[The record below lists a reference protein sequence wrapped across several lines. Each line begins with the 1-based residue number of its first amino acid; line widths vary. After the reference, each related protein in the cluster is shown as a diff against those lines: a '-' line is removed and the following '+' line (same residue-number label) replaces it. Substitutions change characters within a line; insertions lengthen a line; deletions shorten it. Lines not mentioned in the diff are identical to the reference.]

1 MASPVDVR
9 IRMYNVGFG
18 DCFLLTFRY
27 RGGDERH
34 VLIDFGST
42 AAPMRRDSQ
51 MDDAAANIRKI
62 TGGRLD
68 AVIVTHRHADHISG
82 FTPRANGKGP
92 GNVIAAI
99 SKEALII
106 QPWTED
112 PELPKGAVRG
122 RAAAAATGAKGF
134 SALHARSLDSMQKV
148 AKAIADR
155 VDAHEFEE
163 MEAEDEAETP
173 AEETETPPARG
184 DRALAGRLGAGRAL
198 IDRLGF
204 LGETNLKNLAAVR
217 NLQNMGRAHEWLSYG
232 KKTALSGE
240 VLPGVK
246 VHVLGPPTIEDHPEV
261 RSYAKESEQYWSLQ
275 AAAARANIG
284 AQSTK
289 KLFPDEPSVQVDALP
304 KSVRWFVRKLRAA
317 QAQQLLELVRI
328 IDSALN
334 NTSLILLFE
343 VGGKLLLFPGDAQ
356 VENWDYAL
364 NHAKNRTAVRKLLR
378 ATDLY
383 KVGHHGSLNATPK
396 ELWKMFRKK
405 PGIVTL
411 MSTRPGKHGEKKSNT
426 EVPRRT
432 LADELDAHSDLHST
446 TECKGKG
453 ESGLLDEVVVK
464 FRGTRKR
471 SPAKARPGRRR

>member
-18 DCFLLTFRY
+18 DCFVLTFRY
-27 RGGDERH
+27 KNGDERH
-34 VLIDFGST
+34 VMIDFGST
-42 AAPMRRDSQ
+42 AAPMRRESQ
-51 MDDAAANIRKI
+51 MDATAAHIKK
-62 TGGRLD
+62 TYGRLD
-68 AVIVTHRHADHISG
+68 AVVVTHRHADHISG

-92 GNVIAAI
+92 GNVIAGI
-99 SKEALII
+99 SKQALII

-122 RAAAAATGAKGF
+122 RGAKAPAGAKGLA
-134 SALHARSLDSMQKV
+134 ALQARSLDSMQNV
-148 AKAIADR
+148 AKAIATR
-155 VDAHEFEE
+155 VEAQEFEE
-163 MEAEDEAETP
+163 MEAEEEAEAQ
-173 AEETETPPARG
+173 AEEGETPQPRG
-184 DRALAGRLGAGRAL
+184 DRALSGRFGAGRAL
-198 IDRLGF
+198 VDRLGF

-217 NLQNMGRAHEWLSYG
+217 NLQGMGRAHEWLSYG
-232 KKTALSGE
+232 MKTALSGD

-261 RSYAKESEQYWSLQ
+261 KSYAKESDQYWSLQ
-275 AAAARANIG
+275 AAAARVNVAPQG
-284 AQSTK
+284 AK
-289 KLFPDEPSVQVDALP
+289 KLFPGQPSVQVDELP

-328 IDSALN
+328 IDGALN

-356 VENWDYAL
+356 IENWDYVL
-364 NHAKNRTAVRKLLR
+364 NHAKNRTAMRKLLG
-378 ATDLY
+378 ATDVY

-396 ELWKMFRKK
+396 GLWAMFKKK

-411 MSTRPGKHGEKKSNT
+411 MSTRPGKHGDKKSNT

-432 LADELDAHSDLHST
+432 LSDELEAHSKLHAT

-453 ESGLLDEVVVK
+453 DPGLFDEVVVK
-464 FRGTRKR
+464 FRGN
-471 SPAKARPGRRR
+471 KA

>member
-1 MASPVDVR
+1 MPSPVDVR

-27 RGGDERH
+27 KDGDERH

-42 AAPMRRDSQ
+42 AAPLRRESQ
-51 MDDAAANIRKI
+51 MDLTAANIKKI

-68 AVIVTHRHADHISG
+68 AVVVTHRHADHISG

-92 GNVIAAI
+92 GNIIAGI
-99 SKEALII
+99 SKQALVI

-112 PELPKGAVRG
+112 PELPRGAVRG
-122 RAAAAATGAKGF
+122 RGASAPRGAKGF
-134 SALHARSLDSMQKV
+134 SALHAHSLNSMQNV
-148 AKAIADR
+148 AKAIAAR
-155 VDAHEFEE
+155 VQAHEFEE
-163 MEAEDEAETP
+163 MEAEEEAEAQ
-173 AEETETPPARG
+173 AEEGETPQPRG
-184 DRALAGRLGAGRAL
+184 DRALAGKLGAGRML

-217 NLQNMGRAHEWLSYG
+217 NLQTMGRAHEWLSYG
-232 KKTALSGE
+232 MKTALSGD

-261 RSYAKESEQYWSLQ
+261 RSYAKESDQYWNLQ
-275 AAAARANIG
+275 AAAARVNVDPQG
-284 AQSTK
+284 AK
-289 KLFPDEPSVQVDALP
+289 KLFPDEPSVDLDALP
-304 KSVRWFVRKLRAA
+304 KSVRWFVRKLRGA

-328 IDSALN
+328 IDGALN

-356 VENWDYAL
+356 IENWDYAL
-364 NHAKNRTAVRKLLR
+364 NHARNRTAMRKLLR
-378 ATDLY
+378 ATDVY

-396 ELWKMFRKK
+396 GLWAMFKKK
-405 PGIVTL
+405 PGIKTL
-411 MSTRPGKHGEKKSNT
+411 MSTRPGKHGDTKSST

-432 LADELDAHSDLHST
+432 LSDELKAHSELHAT
-446 TECKGKG
+446 TDCKGKG
-453 ESGLLDEVVVK
+453 EDGLRDEVVVK
-464 FRGTRKR
+464 FRGKKT
-471 SPAKARPGRRR
+471 

>member
-1 MASPVDVR
+1 MASPVEVR

-27 RGGDERH
+27 KDNRDGGGERH

-42 AAPMRRDSQ
+42 AAPMRRESQ
-51 MDDAAANIRKI
+51 MDSTAANIKKI

-68 AVIVTHRHADHISG
+68 AVVVTHRHADHISG

-92 GNVIAAI
+92 GDVIAAI
-99 SKEALII
+99 SKEALVI

-112 PELPKGAVRG
+112 PELPRGAVRG
-122 RAAAAATGAKGF
+122 RAGKAPAGAKGF
-134 SALHARSLDSMQKV
+134 SALHARSLDSMQSV
-148 AKAIADR
+148 AKAISAR
-155 VDAHEFEE
+155 VQAHEFEE
-163 MEAEDEAETP
+163 MEAEEDAEMGEEGEAP
-173 AEETETPPARG
+173 QPRG
-184 DRALAGRLGAGRAL
+184 DRALSGRLGAGRAL
-198 IDRLGF
+198 TDRLGF

-217 NLQNMGRAHEWLSYG
+217 NLQKMGRAHEWLSHG
-232 KKTALSGE
+232 MKTALSGD

-261 RSYAKESEQYWSLQ
+261 RAYAKESEQYWSLQ
-275 AAAARANIG
+275 AAAARVNVAPQG
-284 AQSTK
+284 AK
-289 KLFPDEPSVQVDALP
+289 KLFPDAPSVQVDALP

-328 IDSALN
+328 IDNALN

-356 VENWDYAL
+356 IENWDYAL
-364 NHAKNRTAVRKLLR
+364 NHAKNRTAIRKLLR

-396 ELWKMFRKK
+396 GLWALFRKK

-411 MSTRPGKHGEKKSNT
+411 MSTRSGKHGDRKSHT
-426 EVPRRT
+426 EVPRTT
-432 LADELDAHSDLHST
+432 LTDELEAHSRYHST
-446 TECKGKG
+446 MECKGKG
-453 ESGLLDEVVVK
+453 DAGLFDEVVVK
-464 FRGTRKR
+464 FRT
-471 SPAKARPGRRR
+471 

>member
-1 MASPVDVR
+1 MPSPVDVR

-42 AAPMRRDSQ
+42 AAPLRRDSQ
-51 MDDAAANIRKI
+51 IDAAATNIKKI

-68 AVIVTHRHADHISG
+68 AVVVTHRHADHISG

-99 SKEALII
+99 SKQALVI

-112 PELPKGAVRG
+112 PELPRGAVRG
-122 RAAAAATGAKGF
+122 RGAKAPAGAKGF
-134 SALHARSLDSMQKV
+134 SALHAHSLDSMQRV
-148 AKAIADR
+148 AKAIAAR
-155 VDAHEFEE
+155 VEAHEFEE
-163 MEAEDEAETP
+163 MEAEEEAEAQ
-173 AEETETPPARG
+173 AEEGETPQPHG
-184 DRALAGRLGAGRAL
+184 DRALTGRLGAGRTL

-217 NLQNMGRAHEWLSYG
+217 NLQNMGRTHEWLSYG
-232 KKTALSGE
+232 MKTALSGD

-246 VHVLGPPTIEDHPEV
+246 VQVLGPPTIEDHPEV
-261 RSYAKESEQYWSLQ
+261 RSYAKESDQYWSLQ
-275 AAAARANIG
+275 AAAASVSVAQQG
-284 AQSTK
+284 AE
-289 KLFPDEPSVQVDALP
+289 KLFPDEASVQVDALP

-328 IDSALN
+328 IDGALN

-356 VENWDYAL
+356 IENWDYAL
-364 NHAKNRTAVRKLLR
+364 NHAKNRAAMRKLLR

-396 ELWKMFRKK
+396 GLWAMFKKK

-411 MSTRPGKHGEKKSNT
+411 MSTRPGKHGDKKSNT
-426 EVPRRT
+426 EVPRTT
-432 LADELDAHSDLHST
+432 LFDELEAHSKLHST

-453 ESGLLDEVVVK
+453 DAALFDEVVVK
-464 FRGTRKR
+464 FRGK
-471 SPAKARPGRRR
+471 KA